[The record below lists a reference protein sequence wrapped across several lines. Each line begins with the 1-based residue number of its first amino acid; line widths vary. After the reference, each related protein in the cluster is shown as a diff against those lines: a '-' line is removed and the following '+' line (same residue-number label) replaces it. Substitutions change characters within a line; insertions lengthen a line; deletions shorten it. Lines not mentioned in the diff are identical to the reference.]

1 MKAEN
6 GVIEII
12 VLVFIILCIVGLISM
27 VGIIIKQEADYG
39 TKEGQVIDKK
49 YTSAYTTIMRSGS
62 ITVPQYHPE
71 NYAIK
76 IQKEV
81 SEEMKSIWIN
91 VDKETYHKINVGD
104 YYNENKTHI

>member
-1 MKAEN
+1 MKEEN

-12 VLVFIILCIVGLISM
+12 ILVFTILFIVGLVSM
-27 VGIIIKQEADYG
+27 VGMMIKQEADYG
-39 TKEGQVIDKK
+39 TREGQVIDKK
-49 YTSAYTTIMRSGS
+49 YTSAYTTMMRSGR

-81 SEEMKSIWIN
+81 SEELKSIWIN

-104 YYNENKTHI
+104 YYNKAE

>member
-1 MKAEN
+1 MKEEN
-6 GVIEII
+6 GVTEII
-12 VLVFIILCIVGLISM
+12 ILVFTILFIVGLVSM
-27 VGIIIKQEADYG
+27 VEMMIIKQKADYG
-39 TKEGQVIDKK
+39 TMEGQVIDKK
-49 YTSAYTTIMRSGS
+49 YTSAYITMMISES

-76 IQKEV
+76 LQKEV

-104 YYNENKTHI
+104 YYNKAE